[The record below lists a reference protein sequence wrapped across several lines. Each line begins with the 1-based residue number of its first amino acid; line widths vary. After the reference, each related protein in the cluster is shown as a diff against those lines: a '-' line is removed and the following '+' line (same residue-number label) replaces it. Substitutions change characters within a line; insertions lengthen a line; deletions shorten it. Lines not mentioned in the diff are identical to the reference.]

1 MLFITNFLLSKCF
14 IVPQTLKCVHLLYSV
29 QLIILHFLFPH
40 RNSTL
45 WINSIWIIHELSL
58 QETIVFTCH
67 NREIIQNRTV
77 MRWHFAL
84 PMGNCCCVS
93 RVGWRHDKMLNGEE
107 KRGGGKTDQYCSGN
121 KVEKVIYLTLIRC
134 LGSRAGP
141 ASLLL
146 TFKPECTHKR

>member
-1 MLFITNFLLSKCF
+1 
-14 IVPQTLKCVHLLYSV
+14 
-29 QLIILHFLFPH
+29 
-40 RNSTL
+40 
-45 WINSIWIIHELSL
+45 
-58 QETIVFTCH
+58 
-67 NREIIQNRTV
+67 
-77 MRWHFAL
+77 
-84 PMGNCCCVS
+84 
-93 RVGWRHDKMLNGEE
+93 MLNGEE